1 MAKTV
6 PTVFCVVSLFLMVAC
21 KSDEEK
27 ARNVAYNYIYAMA
40 NYNVS
45 DAEKYATDETIETT
59 LSLANSFLPSVDPEY
74 IKSDT
79 PATITITDFSFT
91 SDTTVVVS
99 YIKNTPIK
107 HNIGGQL
114 ELVKRHDK
122 WRAHD
127 PLSSKKQQNA
137 SAR

>member
-59 LSLANSFLPSVDPEY
+59 IEMAYTFLPHIDHNY
-74 IKSDT
+74 INSDT
-79 PATITITDFSFT
+79 PATIEITNIDFS
-91 SDTTVVVS
+91 SDTSATAS

-107 HNIGGQL
+107 HNMEGKL
-114 ELVKRHDK
+114 ELRKRRGK
-122 WRAHD
+122 WLAHN
-127 PLSSKKQQNA
+127 PLE
-137 SAR
+137 RM